1 MASLFDFQSRSA
13 CSGVSV
19 QIGMSAWVC
28 YWDLGMAGVGDLRNL
43 IALIFDI
50 KTKQYVI

>member
-13 CSGVSV
+13 CSRVSV

-28 YWDLGMAGVGDLRNL
+28 YWDLGMAGVEDLRNL

-50 KTKQYVI
+50 KTKQHVI